1 MATVGVHTRHH
12 NAMGDA
18 AREKTPKCRKREGK
32 EGEGSEVSD
41 GPKVKREESS
51 EAEER
56 ERADGESTV
65 KLRDN
70 TEDKRKAEKQ
80 CKKEI
85 RNESRPRE
93 GTGRTFEAKVPD
105 RDASASS
112 SSSSSSSSVGSAP
125 RGRSYGSESS
135 GQYYEPPHA
144 WGALA

>member
-51 EAEER
+51 EAEES
-56 ERADGESTV
+56 ERVDGESTV

-80 CKKEI
+80 CRKEI
-85 RNESRPRE
+85 RKKSRRCIKAANLARE
-93 GTGRTFEAKVPD
+93 GTGRTFEAVLPD
-105 RDASASS
+105 IDASDSS
-112 SSSSSSSSVGSAP
+112 SS
-125 RGRSYGSESS
+125 
-135 GQYYEPPHA
+135 
-144 WGALA
+144 